1 MRAACVPLLPLPYPS
16 QLGGIRAIVVGGF
29 NEHSAEVHRFVENA
43 ATTGASKMAM
53 AGEMAFADARAK
65 LRKEFRQRLSVGAW
79 NDMFTHI
86 FKRVRFINPTP
97 AAEAKLLGEKMARNA
112 KERQDRTGQ
121 NKQELKNRQN
131 KQKQTKPYLQN
142 KQLISACGS
151 RAGQR
156 MQEEGKY
163 ML

>member
-1 MRAACVPLLPLPYPS
+1 MLDPHDDTDVPS
-16 QLGGIRAIVVGGF
+16 G
-29 NEHSAEVHRFVENA
+29 S
-43 ATTGASKMAM
+43 TDGAQMESTSSPVP
-53 AGEMAFADARAK
+53 R
-65 LRKEFRQRLSVGAW
+65 LQR
-79 NDMFTHI
+79 
-86 FKRVRFINPTP
+86 
-97 AAEAKLLGEKMARNA
+97 A